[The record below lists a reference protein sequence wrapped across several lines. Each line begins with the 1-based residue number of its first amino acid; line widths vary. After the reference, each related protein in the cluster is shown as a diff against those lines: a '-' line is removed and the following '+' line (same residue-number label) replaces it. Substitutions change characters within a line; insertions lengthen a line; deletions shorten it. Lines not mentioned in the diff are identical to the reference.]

1 MPNEKSRDPA
11 ANPDRSP
18 LPGRRGS
25 DDAPDASQGAG
36 PSNREGLKRPRPVDL
51 AEESAA
57 GEEDPGA
64 GLDVSI
70 QRSPDAPDKV

>member
-1 MPNEKSRDPA
+1 MPNEKPHDTA
-11 ANPDRSP
+11 ANPDRQP
-18 LPGRRGS
+18 LPGRRDA
-25 DDAPDASQGAG
+25 DDAPDASRGAG

-51 AEESAA
+51 AEESTA

-70 QRSPDAPDKV
+70 QKSPDAPDKV